1 VNIGDLMQRWTGDR
15 WVSTL
20 HRVVGDGGTSP
31 RRQSLV
37 FFHNPRS
44 DALIETLGEG
54 SRYEPVTADEYVLAR
69 AAEAGL

>member
-1 VNIGDLMQRWTGDR
+1 MQRWTGDR

-20 HRVVGDGGTSP
+20 HRVIAREGDSP

-44 DALIETLGEG
+44 DAVIETLGDG
-54 SRYEPVTADEYVLAR
+54 TRYEPVRAGDYVLSR
-69 AAEAGL
+69 AAAAGL